1 VNMINARLIKAI
13 ERKGFFLNFPSYESN
28 EEIISQIL
36 KEENPRLNLSL
47 PLFLM
52 EDIDYKKL
60 ISNLG
65 KAEKKEIEKIIIISD
80 KIYRKEKI
88 RSNISKWIKE
98 NNVTVNL
105 SKQEFEDYYIAFKES
120 KIKSAEKANE
130 IVEKQSKLRL
140 NLDLNKSLEVLFS
153 PAKIRIMKKI
163 FNHEKLTNTEL
174 KYYYKAISNINKAL
188 LSPHVQEYL
197 RIIEI
202 SKKFA

>member
-1 VNMINARLIKAI
+1 MTSARLIKAI
-13 ERKGFFLNFPSYESN
+13 ERKGFFLDFPSYESN
-28 EEIISQIL
+28 EEIISEIL
-36 KEENPRLNLSL
+36 KGENPRLNLSL

-52 EDIDYKKL
+52 EDIDYKKVTSN
-60 ISNLG
+60 IS

-88 RSNISKWIKE
+88 KSNISKLIKE
-98 NNVTVNL
+98 NNITATL
-105 SKQEFEDYYIAFKES
+105 SKQEFEDYHQAFNES
-120 KIKSAEKANE
+120 MMKSAEKANE

-153 PAKIRIMKKI
+153 PAKIRIMDKI

-188 LSPHVQEYL
+188 LSPHVQDYL
-197 RIIEI
+197 RVIEI
-202 SKKFA
+202 SKKFI